1 MKMGKK
7 EFGFALVLLAALLLI
22 GGVHATTVSNA
33 QTSLNSFV
41 SSLTGSSSASG
52 GSMCSQ
58 GQDFAIQISP
68 LGCEPVDVRSDLLE
82 QQDVQVY
89 CPLMATQLNP
99 SVNVQAID
107 SISFQGT
114 YPKEVRSIGFYPA
127 QAALSAGNQLTNSPV
142 LNNIGYVVIDLKQQP
157 NESSMPDSVNGTLT
171 ASLKYDANKALG
183 IGTVQHTIPQLSD
196 SSWQTNYPEYSFW
209 GGKGYVKIDNIQGNQ
224 ATISIYNKNLNKV
237 SSATLQAGQ
246 TSSAMAI
253 PGSDLCSATMN
264 VKLDDVQGAD
274 TMAKL
279 EVNGN
284 TLSIAKGDSFIDNMC
299 QIRNIDKQGLVQ
311 DVQVTCNTDAGYKTF
326 DLTISPRV
334 TVDINGTKKEVGI
347 GDYLFTVPNGDL
359 VDKGKSVYLGY
370 IDYRSA
376 ANLVSSDKNSVNNI
390 YLYLAVL
397 AKTPAQF
404 EDKMTSDELSSF
416 TTLARLVT
424 PTQMA
429 KNPILSVGLNAFK
442 GIAAL
447 FDSLTQFTVGG
458 TDLAY
463 LQYGVPNPIF
473 MKEGIKVNFTGFA
486 SSSNYPINATV
497 QTIYNQAN
505 GDYNTIQNS
514 YSGETY
520 PSGDSATLGE
530 KTLYQQI
537 NMTYSLGQKTSVQ
550 SLCDEFKKDYPN
562 SDYDLSKFC
571 NNGAVLSSQGE
582 NSQYVTINGQ
592 AYQITLDGISE
603 PSLDDFSAVVS
614 VKFPD
619 GHTEPITLSK
629 DQIWMLNVSTGDYI
643 QLDSLGDGTATL
655 NTPAGIL
662 GSGSMTLK
670 QNVPATL
677 GQATGV
683 FKSKNVY
690 TLTLTHVSLKQ
701 YAKVEIIPNI
711 NNRGSK
717 ANFNFSIGIE
727 KRSIKLNPEQTQNL
741 IKNLDGTISTL
752 DKISGFTGK
761 AVNLSKVACQVAG
774 LGLTAINFLNNL
786 GGKGL
791 ARTEVMTGAGGWN
804 DKCTSMVNS
813 GKYSTLD
820 QCFLDNSKQIDA
832 DVNQTAFL
840 MGQQDKQVN
849 TLQSKYTTTP
859 QGLKSILSSGVVDTN
874 KFMQDY
880 SADVQ
885 SSLNCLQSDIA
896 NPSSKNAKAISLSDA
911 KTLLSYDSYSKNNF
925 NVNQAK
931 DVQLYSQIL
940 CSSSSSASLK
950 ATAQQGLYN
959 TLSNIQTNAG
969 NYAAA
974 NKIAASTGVNPDQV
988 GQIIELN
995 DNVKKYTYLGLT
1007 VSGLD
1012 SAAAAT
1018 LEGTKDLNGNTI
1030 TASTPAYIAPAGD
1043 GNTYIFVMG
1052 NTYQSSIMPVTGV
1065 YDTNGKPAKE
1075 SVVKSVVG
1083 KIEFQKADAS
1093 SYQNPYKANQGSTKP
1108 EVQYFETDPYKGFPA
1123 IVPFDLKN
1131 GWYAAIK
1138 QTTAAAVGSSTS
1150 SYDNSGRVESFY
1162 LCNVGT
1168 NGIEE
1173 FNSQTGD
1180 DSCQGINLGAGT
1192 TYGQF
1197 GGITDAGQV
1206 SKLVSQAQQAISS
1219 AASQYKSGVSSVIIN
1234 GQRIE
1239 VGSPAVNTP
1248 AIQCQDFMS
1257 PTDCNILFNACDP
1270 YVCPPSRCDFGG
1282 AYHVQDVVQ
1291 SGVAGSILLCLPNVR
1306 EKILVPVCLTGI
1318 QAGLE
1323 NWISVLNSSRDCL
1336 QNQLKTGQTTGICN
1350 EIESVYMCNLFWS
1363 EAAPIAGIAIPKIA
1377 ESVLGQ
1383 NRAQGGGEYSNF
1395 QNAVDTAKQSES
1407 YITNL
1412 YASSLP
1418 KSFASGTVDVGKAVC
1433 KNFVSAVFPDEANLV
1448 NQLGTTDSP
1457 PQYTGSFNTIPYTTS
1472 TVPPQ
1477 SQYQV
1482 YYHIYAGKNSGV
1494 YYSIYL
1500 EGSGSSYYQDTS
1512 SPRMVDSGYISAGG
1526 TEDQTKDFTAPTGYT
1541 KLCIN
1546 VNGQEDCGFQRVS
1559 SSLAANYVQDSF
1571 VANQVNNTNI
1581 KTEQECTSGTID
1593 LASLLNLNAQA
1604 GLQNLIHPSIQS
1616 LGITRICAT
1625 KNPGLGTDPNANA
1638 QNSRWVQTGTCADL
1652 NMGCWLDTQSVQNA
1666 INSPDIAAYLSNGT
1680 TTTLQNSTLS
1690 SINSAYQNLLL
1701 DSGQYLTSGQFD
1713 NNVTAILKESDL
1725 NKRINEINSV
1735 FNKVFYNNQKGELY
1749 LLRGNAYFQIALNL
1763 YRKAVESSSGN
1774 NAKTAAITAPATAP
1788 GSATASQISASD
1800 VLNAITYAQSNAV
1813 GTSGQ
1818 KCNCGTASQCSGYA
1832 SAIWGAAQAYKEDP
1846 LLLLSIMI
1854 QESQCNVDTTG
1865 GTSVGLMQIDSTSVS
1880 DCYQSNDG
1888 IPGVS
1893 SIADVTGSDNFQ
1905 KNIQCGAL
1913 ILNKKYSAYGGGQ
1926 SYTFPAASTGQATC
1940 SGFSA
1945 SYSGWDAAIRG
1956 YNGYGCGGDNNYVAH
1971 VKSIWNA
1978 LASKVKPSLVTPT
1991 TAVTSYGK
1999 AYDDCM
2005 AQFNSYAECS
2015 KYITA
2020 SQEST
2025 SFSFASP
2032 IFQYKNTN
2040 FLLPAIYFEYSSGTW
2055 HFSKDN
2061 KSWYPVSDYSA
2072 LEGYGS
2078 SWAGQNFLSFT
2089 QNLNGQTYDSGLAL
2103 LISDVKNNPGIVLSR
2118 PALSI
2123 NDMLMD
2129 YQGKFTVA
2137 YDSQGFY
2144 FVFDS
2149 NNKWEWQ
2156 PSAGSGLT
2164 WKEAPQTGNGIYGE
2178 PQDLIKSLDG
2188 KNFADGALLIFK
2200 STSAEGSPIVDAS
2213 ASTASYSGTLSNT
2226 ATTTSTDAA
2235 TQAASDMA
2243 SNYAPYKSLFE
2254 NYSAENVPSGWTQND
2269 YKALLVAIAEEN
2281 NWGGSNGNLLL
2292 GYHPTDSSTQSASDQ
2307 IRIVSAILKSAFN
2320 GNGDSL
2326 GWQSGSGVS
2335 YSLCNTA
2342 VLRVDKVKCV
2352 ASVYHTSKI
2361 NTNWFLGLLGNNE
2374 GINYANDVVSKWNT
2388 WKSYF
2393 SS

>member
-1 MKMGKK
+1 MEMRKK
-7 EFGFALVLLAALLLI
+7 EFGFALLLLAVLLLA
-22 GGVHATTVSNA
+22 GGVHATTVPNA
-33 QTSLNSFV
+33 QTSLNSFI
-41 SSLTGSSSASG
+41 SSLTGSSSASS

-58 GQDFAIQISP
+58 GQDFAVQISP
-68 LGCEPVDVRSDLLE
+68 TGCEPTVIRSDLLE

-99 SVNVQAID
+99 SVDVSAID
-107 SISFQGT
+107 SISFQGA

-127 QAALSAGNQLTNSPV
+127 QAALSAGNTLTNSPV

-157 NESSMPDSVNGTLT
+157 NESSMPNSVNGTLT
-171 ASLKYDANKALG
+171 ASLKYNANSALG
-183 IGTVQHTIPQLSD
+183 IGTVQYTIPQLTDSD
-196 SSWQTNYPEYSFW
+196 WETNYPEYSFW
-209 GGKGYVKIDNIQGNQ
+209 GGKGYVKVDNIQNGQ
-224 ATISIYNKNLNKV
+224 ATVSVYDKNLNRV
-237 SSATLQAGQ
+237 SSATLQSGQ
-246 TSSAMAI
+246 TSSSMSI
-253 PGSDLCSATMN
+253 PGFNVCSATMS
-264 VKLDDVQGAD
+264 VKLDAIQGAD

-279 EVNGN
+279 EINGN
-284 TLSIAKGDSFIDNMC
+284 IVDVSKGDTLINGMC
-299 QIRNIDKQGLVQ
+299 QVRNIDKQGLVQ
-311 DVQVTCNTDAGYKTF
+311 DVQISCNTDLGYKTF

-334 TVDINGTKKEVGI
+334 TIDINGTKKDYGI
-347 GDYLFTVPNGDL
+347 GDYLFTVPNGDF

-376 ANLVSSDKNSVNNI
+376 SNLVSSDKNSINNV
-390 YLYLAVL
+390 YVYLAIL

-404 EDKMTSDELSSF
+404 ESQMTSDELSTFAS
-416 TTLARLVT
+416 LARLVT

-429 KNPILSVGLNAFK
+429 KNPILSVGLNTFK
-442 GIAAL
+442 GIAAV
-447 FDSLTQFTVGG
+447 FDYFTQTIRAG

-473 MKEGIKVNFTGFA
+473 LKEGLKVNFTGFA
-486 SSSNYPINATV
+486 SSSDYPINSTI
-497 QTIYNQAN
+497 QTIYTQAN
-505 GDYNTIQNS
+505 GDYGTVQNS

-520 PSGDSATLGE
+520 PSGSSATLGE
-530 KTLYQQI
+530 KSLYQQI
-537 NMTYSLGQKTSVQ
+537 NLTYNLGQKTSVQ

-562 SDYDLSKFC
+562 SDYDISKLC

-582 NSQYVTINGQ
+582 NSQYVTISGQ

-603 PSLDDFSAVVS
+603 PTFSDFGATVS

-619 GHTEPITLSK
+619 GHPDNIPLQK
-629 DQIWMLNVSTGDYI
+629 NQKIVLNSSAGDYI

-655 NTPAGIL
+655 DIPAGIL

-683 FKSKNVY
+683 LKSKNVY
-690 TLTLTHVSLKQ
+690 TLTLTQVNLKK
-701 YAKVEIIPNI
+701 YAKVEIAPNV
-711 NNRGSK
+711 NDKGSQ
-717 ANFNFSIGIE
+717 ANFSFNLGIE
-727 KRSIKLNPEQTQNL
+727 KRSIKLNPAQTQSL
-741 IKNLDGTISTL
+741 IKGLNSTISTL
-752 DKISGFTGK
+752 DKISGATGTL
-761 AVNLSKVACQVAG
+761 VNLSKAACQTIG
-774 LGLTAINFLNNL
+774 LGLTVINFLNNL

-804 DKCTSMVNS
+804 DRCTSMVNS

-820 QCFLDNSKQIDA
+820 QCFLNNSKQIDS
-832 DVNQTAFL
+832 DVNQTTFL
-840 MGQQDKQVN
+840 MSQQNKQVN
-849 TLQSKYTTTP
+849 SIQSKYTTK
-859 QGLKSILSSGVVDTN
+859 QKGIASVLSQSVVNTN
-874 KFMQDY
+874 AFMQNY
-880 SADVQ
+880 SQSVQ
-885 SSLNCLQSDIA
+885 SSLNCVGNSIA
-896 NPSSKNAKAISLSDA
+896 NPSNSKAGAISLSDA

-931 DVQLYSQIL
+931 DVQLYAQIL
-940 CSSSSSASLK
+940 CSSSSSESLK

-974 NKIAASTGVNPDQV
+974 NKIAASTGVNSNQV

-995 DNVKKYTYLGLT
+995 DKVKKYTYLGLT
-1007 VSGLD
+1007 VSGLG
-1012 SAAAAT
+1012 SAIASKM
-1018 LEGTKDLNGNTI
+1018 EGTKDLKGNTI

-1052 NTYQSSIMPVTGV
+1052 NTYQSTIMPVTGV
-1065 YDTNGKPAKE
+1065 YDTSGKAVTDKD
-1075 SVVKSVVG
+1075 VLGQIIG

-1093 SYQNPYKANQGSTKP
+1093 SYQNPYKANQGSTEP
-1108 EVQYFETDPYKGFPA
+1108 EVQYFETDPYKGLPA

-1131 GWYAAIK
+1131 GWYAAVRQSASANLVSGV
-1138 QTTAAAVGSSTS
+1138 QTGS

-1162 LCNVGT
+1162 LCNVGA

-1180 DSCQGINLGAGT
+1180 DTCQGINLGSGT

-1197 GGITDAGQV
+1197 GGLTDTSQV
-1206 SKLVSQAQQAISS
+1206 SKLVSEAQQAITS
-1219 AASQYKSGVSSVIIN
+1219 AASQYKSGVSRVVIN
-1234 GQRIE
+1234 GQSIA

-1257 PTDCNILFNACDP
+1257 PTECAVLFNACDP
-1270 YVCPPSRCDFGG
+1270 YVCPSSRCDFGG

-1291 SGVAGSILLCLPNVR
+1291 SGIVGSVLLCFPNVR
-1306 EKILVPVCLTGI
+1306 EGVYIPVCLTGI

-1336 QNQLKTGQTTGICN
+1336 QTQLDSGQTTGICN
-1350 EIESVYMCNLFWS
+1350 EVESVYMCNLFWS
-1363 EAAPIAGIAIPKIA
+1363 EAAPLAGIIIPNLAKSA
-1377 ESVLGQ
+1377 LGE
-1383 NRAQGGGEYSNF
+1383 NTQGGGEYANF
-1395 QNAVDTAKQSES
+1395 QNALDTTKQSES

-1412 YASSLP
+1412 YTSSLP
-1418 KSFASGTVDVGKAVC
+1418 QSFAKGNVTFGKAVC
-1433 KNFVSAVFPDEANLV
+1433 KNFISTVFPDEANLV
-1448 NQLGTTDSP
+1448 NKLGTTDSP
-1457 PQYTGSFNTIPYTTS
+1457 PQYTGSFNAISYTTS

-1494 YYSIYL
+1494 YYSVYL

-1512 SPRMVDSGYISAGG
+1512 SPHTVDSGYISAGG

-1541 KLCIN
+1541 KLCIS
-1546 VNGQEDCGFQRVS
+1546 VNGQEDCGFQQVS
-1559 SSLAANYVQDSF
+1559 SGLALNYVKDSY

-1604 GLQNLIHPSIQS
+1604 GLTNLVTPSIQD

-1625 KNPGLGTDPNANA
+1625 KNPGLGTDANANS
-1638 QNSRWVQTGTCADL
+1638 QNSRWIQTGTCADI
-1652 NMGCWLDTQSVQNA
+1652 NMDCWLDTQSVKNA

-1680 TTTLQNSTLS
+1680 TTTLQNSTLQS
-1690 SINSAYQNLLL
+1690 LNEAYQSLLL
-1701 DSGQYLTSGQFD
+1701 NSSKYLTSSQFD
-1713 NNVTAILKESDL
+1713 SNVSSVSKESDP
-1725 NKRINEINSV
+1725 NKRISDINSLLD
-1735 FNKVFYNNQKGELY
+1735 KVFYNNQKGELY
-1749 LLRGNAYFQIALNL
+1749 FLRGNAYAQIALNL
-1763 YRKAVESSSGN
+1763 YRKAVEKTSSGSG
-1774 NAKTAAITAPATAP
+1774 AKTTTPATTP
-1788 GSATASQISASD
+1788 GSATVSQISVSD
-1800 VLNAITYAQSNAV
+1800 VLNAMTYAQSNAV

-1818 KCNCGTASQCSGYA
+1818 KCDCGTASQCSSYA
-1832 SAIWGAAQAYKEDP
+1832 AAIWGAAQTYKEDP

-1854 QESQCNVDTTG
+1854 QESQCKVDATG
-1865 GTSVGLMQIDSTSVS
+1865 GTSIGLMQIDPISVS
-1880 DCYQSNDG
+1880 DCYQSNGG
-1888 IPGVS
+1888 ISGVS
-1893 SIADVTGSDNFQ
+1893 SIADVTGSENFQ

-1913 ILNKKYSAYGGGQ
+1913 ILNKKYSSYGGGQ
-1926 SYTFPAASTGQATC
+1926 SYTFPASGMTQC
-1940 SGFSA
+1940 SDGFSKV
-1945 SYSGWDAAIRG
+1945 YSGWNAAIRG
-1956 YNGYGCGGDNNYVAH
+1956 YNGWGCPVGTNEKYVED
-1971 VKSIWNA
+1971 VNSIWNT
-1978 LASKVKPSLVTPT
+1978 LAKNVNPSLVAPT
-1991 TAVTSYGK
+1991 GTTVAGS
-1999 AYDDCM
+1999 
-2005 AQFNSYAECS
+2005 S
-2015 KYITA
+2015 
-2020 SQEST
+2020 
-2025 SFSFASP
+2025 SFSSP

-2061 KSWYPVSDYSA
+2061 KSWYPISDYSV

-2078 SWAGQNFLSFT
+2078 SWAGQNFLNFARDLS
-2089 QNLNGQTYDSGLAL
+2089 GQTYDSGLAL
-2103 LISDVKNNPGIVLSR
+2103 LINDVKNNQGIVLSR
-2118 PALSI
+2118 PTLSI
-2123 NDMLMD
+2123 KDMLMD

-2137 YDSQGFY
+2137 YNSQGFY

-2164 WKEAPQTGNGIYGE
+2164 WREAPQTGNGVYGE

-2188 KNFADGALLIFK
+2188 KNFADGAFLIFK
-2200 STSAEGSPIVDAS
+2200 STSAEGSPVVDAS
-2213 ASTASYSGTLSNT
+2213 ASTTSYSGTLSNT

-2374 GINYANDVVSKWNT
+2374 GINYANDIADKWST
-2388 WKSYF
+2388 WKNYF